1 MNNADFINLIGQTAD
16 VVIGLDIG
24 GTTTKIVGFANGEL
38 LTEKLV
44 EASDPV
50 ASAYGALGKFL
61 RENDL
66 KLAEV
71 QEIRTTGVG
80 SSAISGNLFDCPT
93 RRVPEFNA
101 TGLGG
106 LYVAGLERAVVVSMG
121 TGTSIVYA
129 DQETSRHII
138 GSGVGGGTLLG
149 LADRML
155 NVRDFTSLAEMADQG
170 SLENVDLTIGDI
182 SCEAIGNL
190 TANTTAS
197 NFGKV
202 NDKAQPNDLALG
214 IVNLVFQSVG
224 TASVMSARLADVD
237 KVVFTGNMV
246 RMTQGRNTL
255 QTFSKL
261 YGIEMIVPE
270 RAEFAT
276 AIGAALHQKDEL
288 THKVF

>member
-1 MNNADFINLIGQTAD
+1 MNNADYINSIEHSQG

-24 GTTTKIVGFANGEL
+24 GTTTKIVGFNNGVL

-61 RENDL
+61 RENCL
-66 KLAEV
+66 KLAQVE
-71 QEIRTTGVG
+71 EIRITGVG
-80 SSAISGNLFDCPT
+80 ASAISGNLFDCPT
-93 RRVPEFNA
+93 RKVPEFDA

-106 LYVAGLERAVVVSMG
+106 LYVAGIDRAIVVSMG

-129 DQETSRHII
+129 DLEGTRHII

-155 NVRDFTSLAEMADQG
+155 QVRDFASISEMADLG

-182 SCEAIGNL
+182 SREAIGDL
-190 TANTTAS
+190 TASTTAS

-202 NDKAQPNDLALG
+202 NDKAKANDLALG

-224 TASVMSARLADVD
+224 TASVLSARLAGVD
-237 KVVFTGNMV
+237 KVVFTGNMLRV
-246 RMTQGRNTL
+246 PQGRDSL
-255 QTFSKL
+255 KTFSSL
-261 YGIEMIVPE
+261 YNIEMIVPE

-276 AIGAALHQKDEL
+276 AIGAALQKSE
-288 THKVF
+288 

>member
-1 MNNADFINLIGQTAD
+1 MNNADYINSIGHSKGI
-16 VVIGLDIG
+16 VIGLDIG
-24 GTTTKIVGFANGEL
+24 GTTTKIVGFDNGNL

-66 KLAEV
+66 KLSEIE
-71 QEIRTTGVG
+71 EIRTTGVG
-80 SSAISGNLFDCPT
+80 AASIVGNLFECPS

-106 LYVAGLERAVVVSMG
+106 LYVAGVDRAVVVSMG

-129 DQETSRHII
+129 DLEETMHII

-155 NVRDFTSLAEMADQG
+155 QVRDFTSINEMADLG

-182 SCEAIGNL
+182 SCEAIGDL

-202 NDKAQPNDLALG
+202 NDKANANDLALG

-224 TASVMSARLADVD
+224 TASILCARLTDVD
-237 KVVFTGNMV
+237 RVVFTGNMMRV
-246 RMTQGRNTL
+246 KQGRDTL
-255 QTFSKL
+255 KTFSIL
-261 YGIEMIVPE
+261 YGIDMIMPE
-270 RAEFAT
+270 KAEFAT
-276 AIGAALHQKDEL
+276 AIGAALHQQEN
-288 THKVF
+288 

>member
-1 MNNADFINLIGQTAD
+1 MNNADRINSIEISEG

-24 GTTTKIVGFANGEL
+24 GTTTKIVGFKNGKL

-44 EASDPV
+44 QASDPV
-50 ASAYGALGKFL
+50 ASAYGALGKCL
-61 RENDL
+61 REHCWR
-66 KLAEV
+66 LAEV
-71 QEIRTTGVG
+71 EEIRTTGVG
-80 SSAISGNLFDCPT
+80 SSAINGNLFDCPT
-93 RRVPEFNA
+93 RKVPEFNA

-129 DQETSRHII
+129 DQETTRHII

-155 NVRDFTSLAEMADQG
+155 QVRDFATVAEMADHG

-182 SCEAIGNL
+182 SREAIGGL
-190 TANTTAS
+190 SANTTAS

-202 NDKAQPNDLALG
+202 NDKARPDDLALG

-224 TASVMSARLADVD
+224 TASVLSARLAGVD
-237 KVVFTGNMV
+237 QVVFTGNMV
-246 RMTQGRNTL
+246 RVTQGRDTL
-255 QTFSKL
+255 KAFSVL

-276 AIGAALHQKDEL
+276 AIGAALHQREE
-288 THKVF
+288 

>member
-1 MNNADFINLIGQTAD
+1 MNNADYINSIGHSKGI
-16 VVIGLDIG
+16 VIGLDIG
-24 GTTTKIVGFANGEL
+24 GTTTKIVGFDNGNL

-66 KLAEV
+66 KLSEIE
-71 QEIRTTGVG
+71 EIRTTGVG
-80 SSAISGNLFDCPT
+80 SASIVGNLFECPS

-106 LYVAGLERAVVVSMG
+106 LYVAGVDRAVVVSMG

-129 DQETSRHII
+129 DLEETMHII

-155 NVRDFTSLAEMADQG
+155 QVRDFTSINEMADLG

-182 SCEAIGNL
+182 SCEAIGDL

-202 NDKAQPNDLALG
+202 NDKANANDLALG

-224 TASVMSARLADVD
+224 TASILCARLTDVD
-237 KVVFTGNMV
+237 KVVFTGNMMRV
-246 RMTQGRNTL
+246 KQGRDTL
-255 QTFSKL
+255 KTFSIL
-261 YGIEMIVPE
+261 YGIDMIMPE
-270 RAEFAT
+270 KAEFAT
-276 AIGAALHQKDEL
+276 AIGAALHQQEN
-288 THKVF
+288 

>member
-1 MNNADFINLIGQTAD
+1 MNNADYINSIEHAEG

-24 GTTTKIVGFANGEL
+24 GTATKIVGFNNGQL

-61 RENDL
+61 RENCL
-66 KLAEV
+66 KLAQVE
-71 QEIRTTGVG
+71 EIRITGVG

-93 RRVPEFNA
+93 RKIAEFDA

-106 LYVAGLERAVVVSMG
+106 LYVAGIDRAIVVSMG

-129 DQETSRHII
+129 DLEETRHII

-155 NVRDFTSLAEMADQG
+155 QVRDFTSISEMADQG

-182 SCEAIGNL
+182 SREAIGDL

-202 NDKAQPNDLALG
+202 NDKAKAKDLALG

-224 TASVMSARLADVD
+224 TASVLSARLAGVD
-237 KVVFTGNMV
+237 KVVFTGNMLRV
-246 RMTQGRNTL
+246 PQGRDTL
-255 QTFSKL
+255 KTFSVL
-261 YGIEMIVPE
+261 YGIEMIIPE

-276 AIGAALHQKDEL
+276 AIGAALYRSED
-288 THKVF
+288 

>member
-1 MNNADFINLIGQTAD
+1 MNNADRINSIEISEG

-24 GTTTKIVGFANGEL
+24 GTTTKIVGFKNGKL

-44 EASDPV
+44 QASDPV

-61 RENDL
+61 RENCL

-71 QEIRTTGVG
+71 EEIRTTGVG
-80 SSAISGNLFDCPT
+80 SSAINGNLFDCPT
-93 RRVPEFNA
+93 RKVPEFNA

-129 DQETSRHII
+129 DQETTRHII

-155 NVRDFTSLAEMADQG
+155 QVRDFATVAEMADHG

-182 SCEAIGNL
+182 SREAIGGL
-190 TANTTAS
+190 SANTTAS

-202 NDKAQPNDLALG
+202 NDKARPDDLALG

-224 TASVMSARLADVD
+224 TASVLSARLAGVD
-237 KVVFTGNMV
+237 QVVFTGNMV
-246 RMTQGRNTL
+246 RVTQGRDTL
-255 QTFSKL
+255 KAFSVL

-276 AIGAALHQKDEL
+276 AIGAALHQREE
-288 THKVF
+288 

>member
-1 MNNADFINLIGQTAD
+1 M
-16 VVIGLDIG
+16 
-24 GTTTKIVGFANGEL
+24 
-38 LTEKLV
+38 V

-61 RENDL
+61 RENCL
-66 KLAEV
+66 KLAQVE
-71 QEIRTTGVG
+71 EIRITGVG
-80 SSAISGNLFDCPT
+80 ASAISGNLFDCPT
-93 RRVPEFNA
+93 RKVPEFDA

-106 LYVAGLERAVVVSMG
+106 LYVAGIDRAIVVSMG

-129 DQETSRHII
+129 DLEGTRHII

-155 NVRDFTSLAEMADQG
+155 QVRDFASISEMADLG

-182 SCEAIGNL
+182 SKEAIGDL
-190 TANTTAS
+190 TASTTAS

-202 NDKAQPNDLALG
+202 NDKAKANDLALG

-224 TASVMSARLADVD
+224 TASVLSARLAGVD
-237 KVVFTGNMV
+237 KVVFTGNMLRV
-246 RMTQGRNTL
+246 PQGRDTL
-255 QTFSKL
+255 RTFSTL
-261 YGIEMIVPE
+261 YNIEMIVPE

-276 AIGAALHQKDEL
+276 AIGAALQKRE
-288 THKVF
+288 

>member
-1 MNNADFINLIGQTAD
+1 MNNADYINSIGHSD
-16 VVIGLDIG
+16 GVVIGLDIG
-24 GTTTKIVGFANGEL
+24 GTTTKIVGFDNGTL

-61 RENDL
+61 RENGL
-66 KLAEV
+66 KLSEV
-71 QEIRTTGVG
+71 EEIRTTGVG
-80 SSAISGNLFDCPT
+80 SAAVKGNLFDCPS

-106 LYVAGLERAVVVSMG
+106 LYVAGVERAIVVSMG

-129 DQETSRHII
+129 DLEETRHII

-155 NVRDFTSLAEMADQG
+155 QVRDFASIAEMADQG

-182 SCEAIGNL
+182 SCEAIGDL

-202 NDKAQPNDLALG
+202 NDKAKPNDLALG
-214 IVNLVFQSVG
+214 IVNLVFQSIG
-224 TASVMSARLADVD
+224 TASVLAARLADVD
-237 KVVFTGNMV
+237 RVVFTGNMMRV
-246 RMTQGRNTL
+246 PQGRDTL
-255 QTFSKL
+255 KTFSTL
-261 YGIEMIVPE
+261 YGIEMIVPK

-276 AIGAALHQKDEL
+276 AIGAALHQQEG
-288 THKVF
+288 

>member
-1 MNNADFINLIGQTAD
+1 MNNADYINSIEHSEG

-24 GTTTKIVGFANGEL
+24 GTTTKIVGFNNGVL

-61 RENDL
+61 RENCL
-66 KLAEV
+66 KLAQVE
-71 QEIRTTGVG
+71 EIRITGVG
-80 SSAISGNLFDCPT
+80 ASAISGNLFDCPT
-93 RRVPEFNA
+93 RKVPEFDA

-106 LYVAGLERAVVVSMG
+106 LYVAGIDRAIVVSMG

-129 DQETSRHII
+129 DLEGTRHII

-155 NVRDFTSLAEMADQG
+155 QVRDFASISEMADLG

-182 SCEAIGNL
+182 SKEAIGDL
-190 TANTTAS
+190 TASTTAS

-202 NDKAQPNDLALG
+202 NDKAKANDLALG

-224 TASVMSARLADVD
+224 TASVLSARLAGVD
-237 KVVFTGNMV
+237 KVVFTGNMLRV
-246 RMTQGRNTL
+246 PQGRDTL
-255 QTFSKL
+255 RTFSTL
-261 YGIEMIVPE
+261 YNIEMIVPE

-276 AIGAALHQKDEL
+276 AIGAALQKRE
-288 THKVF
+288 